1 MPVRAGARQRA
12 SRSPFKPV
20 LLHAFTPFYSASFRE
35 RTGER
40 KGIFSHTFRCEVNSF
55 ASPGLGTF
63 DARITFM
70 SYDMAYFKESHS
82 FERRANARE
91 K

>member
-12 SRSPFKPV
+12 SRSPFKAA
-20 LLHAFTPFYSASFRE
+20 LLHAFSSFYSASFSE
-35 RTGER
+35 RTGAGGGGGR
-40 KGIFSHTFRCEVNSF
+40 KDIFFFFFFLNVQMCEVNSF

-70 SYDMAYFKESHS
+70 S
-82 FERRANARE
+82 
-91 K
+91 